1 MIKFNKNNG
10 TIEPFTIILSNR
22 NQEHLGEIV
31 NTESVNFTGNFNSA
45 DELSFTVHKFVNA
58 GAAAGSVLF

>member
-1 MIKFNKNNG
+1 MIKFNKNNN

-31 NTESVNFTGNFNSA
+31 NTEGVNFTGNLNSA
-45 DELSFTVHKFVNA
+45 NELS
-58 GAAAGSVLF
+58 